1 MFIKTTLSLL
11 LASCLLLMKF
21 KYEFC
26 NVLCLKKTF
35 LFQNSHFKFK
45 QVTTPVHVS
54 WVQTTT
60 KATKGVNCRK
70 RSLLREIKTNQDLL
84 TMEILISST
93 ELQTHTPQTETK
105 TFKTLGL
112 ILNNNH
118 DQEVRILDLTSFP
131 INKNNKL
138 QLSTLKYP
146 K

>member
-1 MFIKTTLSLL
+1 
-11 LASCLLLMKF
+11 
-21 KYEFC
+21 
-26 NVLCLKKTF
+26 
-35 LFQNSHFKFK
+35 
-45 QVTTPVHVS
+45 
-54 WVQTTT
+54 
-60 KATKGVNCRK
+60 
-70 RSLLREIKTNQDLL
+70 
-84 TMEILISST
+84 MEILISST
-93 ELQTHTPQTETK
+93 ELQTHAPQTETK